1 MLQANSLPLS
11 KKEQRVKII
20 VNENNDTLVQM
31 SLVDAK
37 VILGELLEKNI
48 TDSLLKVYTKTDSL
62 NKNFINIQKEKIN
75 VLTEKNRNSETTIT
89 LLNTLLA
96 NKDKEI
102 ESLNEKV
109 DDQKKELFIQKVLKF
124 IGFAG
129 CVILPVLTVIL
140 TN

>member
-1 MLQANSLPLS
+1 LQANSLPLS

>member
-1 MLQANSLPLS
+1 MQANSLPLS

>member
-1 MLQANSLPLS
+1 
-11 KKEQRVKII
+11 
-20 VNENNDTLVQM
+20 M